1 MKSNPYAA
9 IQSKYETFPRVS
21 KRIADYILKDPVH
34 VTSISVQ
41 QMARELSI
49 AESSIIRFCKNIGCS
64 GFSEMKLM
72 LAKYAPTSIRTIFED
87 LSETDS
93 VESITQNVFNRN
105 IDTMQRALDC
115 LDLEKVT
122 QAVEIMSQA
131 KKILILGVGASG
143 TIAED
148 FYIRLMRVGLSAE
161 SFTDSHLMQ
170 IAASQCDNNIV
181 VFGISHT
188 GRSHEIVSAM
198 DLARSCGSK
207 TISMTGYPNT
217 PIERVS
223 DICIEL
229 YSPEQLFVSPRV
241 AQVSLLDSLYVALS
255 IRHKKYVVQ
264 NIKRMNDALTDY
276 RL

>member
-1 MKSNPYAA
+1 MKSNPYAE
-9 IQSKYETFPRVS
+9 IQSQYETFPRVS
-21 KRIADYILKDPVH
+21 KRIADYILEDPVH

-72 LAKYAPTSIRTIFED
+72 LAKYAPKSIRIIFED

-93 VESITQNVFNRN
+93 VESITKNVFNRN
-105 IDTMQRALDC
+105 IDTIQRALDC
-115 LDLEKVT
+115 LDLEKVA
-122 QAVEIMSQA
+122 QAAELMSQA
-131 KKILILGVGASG
+131 KKILILGIGASG
-143 TIAED
+143 TIAD
-148 FYIRLMRVGLSAE
+148 DLYIRLMRVGLSAE
-161 SFTDSHLMQ
+161 SLTDSHLMQ
-170 IAASQCDNNIV
+170 IAASQCDADTVI
-181 VFGISHT
+181 FGISHT
-188 GRSHEIVSAM
+188 GKSHEIVSAM
-198 DLARSCGSK
+198 ELARSCGSK

-217 PIERVS
+217 PIQKVS

-255 IRHKKYVVQ
+255 IRQKEYVVQ
-264 NIKRMNDALTDY
+264 NIKRMNDALADY

>member
-1 MKSNPYAA
+1 SNPYAA

-21 KRIADYILKDPVH
+21 KCIADYILEDPVH

-72 LAKYAPTSIRTIFED
+72 LAKYAPNSIRTIFED

-105 IDTMQRALDC
+105 IDTIQRALDC
-115 LDLEKVT
+115 LDLEKVA
-122 QAVEIMSQA
+122 QAAELMSQA

-148 FYIRLMRVGLSAE
+148 LYIRLMRVGLSAE

-170 IAASQCDNNIV
+170 IAASQCDKDTI

-188 GRSHEIVSAM
+188 GRSHEIISAM

-217 PIERVS
+217 PIQKVS
-223 DICIEL
+223 DTCIEL

>member
-9 IQSKYETFPRVS
+9 IQSQYETFPRVS
-21 KRIADYILKDPVH
+21 KRIADYILEDPVH

-72 LAKYAPTSIRTIFED
+72 LAKYAPKSIRIIFED

-93 VESITQNVFNRN
+93 VESITKNVFNRN
-105 IDTMQRALDC
+105 IDTIQRALDC
-115 LDLEKVT
+115 LDLEKVA
-122 QAVEIMSQA
+122 QAAELMSQA
-131 KKILILGVGASG
+131 KKILILGIGASG
-143 TIAED
+143 TIAD
-148 FYIRLMRVGLSAE
+148 DLYIRLMRVGLSAE
-161 SFTDSHLMQ
+161 SLTDSHLMQ
-170 IAASQCDNNIV
+170 IAASQCDADTVI
-181 VFGISHT
+181 FGISHT
-188 GRSHEIVSAM
+188 GKSHEIVSAM
-198 DLARSCGSK
+198 ELARSCGSK

-217 PIERVS
+217 PIQKVS

-255 IRHKKYVVQ
+255 IRQKEYVVQ
-264 NIKRMNDALTDY
+264 NIKRMNDALADY

>member
-9 IQSKYETFPRVS
+9 IQSQYETFPRVS
-21 KRIADYILKDPVH
+21 KRIADYILEDPVH

-72 LAKYAPTSIRTIFED
+72 LAKYAPKSIRIIFED

-93 VESITQNVFNRN
+93 VESITKNVFNRN
-105 IDTMQRALDC
+105 IDTIQRALDC
-115 LDLEKVT
+115 LDLEKVA
-122 QAVEIMSQA
+122 QAAELMSQA

-143 TIAED
+143 TIAD
-148 FYIRLMRVGLSAE
+148 DLYIRLMRVGLSAE
-161 SFTDSHLMQ
+161 SLTDSHLMQ
-170 IAASQCDNNIV
+170 IAASQCDADTVI
-181 VFGISHT
+181 FGISHT
-188 GRSHEIVSAM
+188 GKSHEIVSAM
-198 DLARSCGSK
+198 ELARSCGSK

-217 PIERVS
+217 PIQKVS

-255 IRHKKYVVQ
+255 IRQKEYVVQ
-264 NIKRMNDALTDY
+264 NIKRMNDALADY